1 MKNFPNKLIEIY
13 KGNFILSRSS
23 IVIVSSLFGSV
34 FSYLFQFLSAR
45 SLSVE
50 EYSELVSLFSL
61 SVIIGTIMLVFT
73 NGTTKLVA
81 EIKSINYPIR
91 ISNFFFSLMKLVLL
105 TTIIVFI
112 GMVVFQNQIGSYL
125 NISNKSLIYIF
136 AIAVILGNINSAL
149 GPILQGLQRFKA
161 FSFYN
166 IFNSFAKFLVAVI
179 VLYFGLTVIETFWG
193 LVIST
198 VVSIAVGA
206 VLLKKNLRL
215 NLKAFDNEDIKTLA
229 KYSIGSILIL
239 AGLNFLQNND
249 IILVKHYFDA
259 NLAGIYASL
268 TVIGRIVFFAASPVA
283 IVMLPICAE
292 RYKHGGDVVKP
303 FLISIS
309 ISALIASS
317 VSLAYWLFPKL
328 IIGILFGEKYIQS
341 APYLPLFG
349 LFMLFYT
356 VLYVV
361 GMFFI
366 SISKFKQGSLMLIGA
381 VIQIVGIYY
390 FHENLYQVIWASIIG
405 TITSLIALTP
415 FLIADIRKK

>member
-1 MKNFPNKLIEIY
+1 MKNFPKKILEIY

-23 IVIVSSLFGSV
+23 IVIVSSLVGSV

-45 SLSVE
+45 SLSVS

-61 SVIIGTIMLVFT
+61 SVIISTVMLIFT

-91 ISNFFFSLMKLVLL
+91 ISNFFFSLMKLVLI
-105 TTIIVFI
+105 TTVFVFFGMII
-112 GMVVFQNQIGSYL
+112 FQNQIGSYL
-125 NISNKSLIYIF
+125 NISNISLIYIF

-149 GPILQGLQRFKA
+149 GPVLQGLQRFKA

-166 IFNSFAKFLVAVI
+166 IFNSFAKFLVAIV

-198 VVSIAVGA
+198 IAGIAFGA
-206 VLLKKNLRL
+206 TLLKKNLML
-215 NLKAFDNEDIKTLA
+215 NLKAFDKKDIKTLA

-249 IILVKHYFDA
+249 IILVKHYFDS

-292 RYKHGGDVVKP
+292 RYKHGGDVIKP

-317 VSLAYWLFPKL
+317 VSLIYWLFPKL
-328 IIGILFGEKYIQS
+328 IIGILFGQKYILS
-341 APYLPLFG
+341 APYLPIFG
-349 LFMLFYT
+349 LFMFVYT
-356 VLYVV
+356 LLYVV

-381 VIQIVGIYY
+381 IIQTVGIYFY
-390 FHENLYQVIWASIIG
+390 HENLYQVIWASIIG
-405 TITSLIALTP
+405 TIVSLIALTP

>member
-1 MKNFPNKLIEIY
+1 MKNFPKKILEIY

-45 SLSVE
+45 SLSVS

-105 TTIIVFI
+105 TTVIVFI
-112 GMVVFQNQIGSYL
+112 GMIVFQNQIGSYL
-125 NISNKSLIYIF
+125 NISNKNLIYIF

-149 GPILQGLQRFKA
+149 GPVLQGLQRFKA

-198 VVSIAVGA
+198 IVSIAVGA
-206 VLLKKNLRL
+206 ILLKKNLRL

-328 IIGILFGEKYIQS
+328 IIGILFGEKYTVS

-356 VLYVV
+356 ILYVV

-381 VIQIVGIYY
+381 GIQIIGIYY

-405 TITSLIALTP
+405 TIASLIALTP